1 MIHTLTI
8 IRFCSRFA
16 SPGILLFIQE
26 TVPLHEKL
34 HVEDG
39 RIWQCKKVL
48 CKYYDACT
56 HLH

>member
-39 RIWQCKKVL
+39 RI
-48 CKYYDACT
+48 
-56 HLH
+56 